1 MRGFPYS
8 LSCPLFR
15 FTARNDLR
23 VCRWLLCFALL
34 TGPWF
39 SMRINDEKR
48 GVNALR
54 RESQVSRLLTFFCLC
69 SARPLCSFG
78 PPPRLCSG
86 KMAVLS
92 ICTLLVCWLWTPV
105 KPLTFFSSHGRA
117 INPFF
122 FSRLWTE
129 GRRKSTRSVY
139 VQIYTHLLQRF
150 LPLLFWF
157 SFLLLLLKR
166 FFFFDLFH
174 RCLWLLN
181 SYSPPFFF
189 KCINRFLL
197 VFFRCLFF

>member
-78 PPPRLCSG
+78 PPPPLLWKDGRSIYLHTSR
-86 KMAVLS
+86 VLALNARKAAY
-92 ICTLLVCWLWTPV
+92 LL
-105 KPLTFFSSHGRA
+105 FF
-117 INPFF
+117 P
-122 FSRLWTE
+122 
-129 GRRKSTRSVY
+129 RKSHQS
-139 VQIYTHLLQRF
+139 
-150 LPLLFWF
+150 
-157 SFLLLLLKR
+157 LLLLETLNGGAKEINAFCIR
-166 FFFFDLFH
+166 TDLSPLASTIFAPFILIFFFVAA
-174 RCLWLLN
+174 
-181 SYSPPFFF
+181 S
-189 KCINRFLL
+189 
-197 VFFRCLFF
+197 

>member
-139 VQIYTHLLQRF
+139 VQIYPHLLQRF

-166 FFFFDLFH
+166 FFLLTCSIVASD
-174 RCLWLLN
+174 CLTATIP
-181 SYSPPFFF
+181 PPFFLNVS
-189 KCINRFLL
+189 I
-197 VFFRCLFF
+197 VFS